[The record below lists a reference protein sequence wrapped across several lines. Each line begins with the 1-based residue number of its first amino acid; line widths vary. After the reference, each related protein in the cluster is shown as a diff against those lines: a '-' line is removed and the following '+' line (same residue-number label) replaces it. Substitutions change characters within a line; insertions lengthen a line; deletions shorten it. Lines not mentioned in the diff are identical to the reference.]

1 MAIRTNIKVGG
12 LGPGA
17 GYALW
22 GFRASAIGHVQC
34 PTLIR
39 GFDEAFGDHSRPA
52 LGGIQLLARELGMSG
67 GRRITIACLGCGFVT
82 ADEISIA
89 AMLSAAQRGDGDLCD
104 AHLTW
109 LMCGKWQGTARS
121 AAFSIASVFR
131 TTGLNIV
138 KPDVELV
145 AGAPA
150 KSFTSYHEIG
160 HA

>member
-1 MAIRTNIKVGG
+1 MPTPTTIRVSD

-34 PTLIR
+34 PVLIR
-39 GFDEAFGDHSRPA
+39 GFDDVFGDHSRPA

-67 GRRITIACLGCGFVT
+67 GRRITIACPGCGNAT
-82 ADEISIA
+82 ADEISLVA
-89 AMLSAAQRGDGDLCD
+89 TLSAAQRGDADLCD

-109 LMCGKWQGTARS
+109 LMCGKRQETARS

-131 TTGLNIV
+131 AVGLDIA
-138 KPDVELV
+138 KPNVELV
-145 AGAPA
+145 CHAPSKA
-150 KSFTSYHEIG
+150 FVSYHDTG